1 MSKPKSKKIIIWF
14 AVLFLPILFVLHI
27 VINVDPIIEQVSDK
41 EVKALATV
49 AINKACDSVLAEYN
63 ALDIVD
69 YVMDNN
75 GNLQMVT
82 TNTALINTIS
92 RKAIDASQE
101 KIERLGEEGVPIPL
115 GSLSGITIL
124 AGQGPDVY
132 IKVFPIGAVNAT
144 LSSQFEAAGI
154 NQTKHKIMLNVTAD
168 IKVVMPGANNVV
180 KTQAEILLCENI
192 ILGKVPEFYFQ
203 TDNLS
208 DLLNLMP

>member
-1 MSKPKSKKIIIWF
+1 
-14 AVLFLPILFVLHI
+14 
-27 VINVDPIIEQVSDK
+27 
-41 EVKALATV
+41 
-49 AINKACDSVLAEYN
+49 
-63 ALDIVD
+63 
-69 YVMDNN
+69 
-75 GNLQMVT
+75 MVT